1 MPIIIDSRDLQALQ
15 RRLAGVSNN
24 LGRDM
29 KRALSSTQR
38 ATRTETTK
46 AAADGYTTSTRQI
59 GANTRVSKVDTTD
72 LSFTITGLKAPIGLQ
87 HFKHSATRRN
97 GVSAQVKKGG
107 GAQRLPTAF
116 KSSVSNFGGGG
127 GASKRIFMRA
137 RLAGGGQVGRL
148 PIKALFGPSV
158 ADMLANPAIQNRV
171 GAFALNKLSA
181 EITRQ
186 IEVAFRG

>member
-1 MPIIIDSRDLQALQ
+1 MPIVIDSRDLQALQ
-15 RRLAGVSNN
+15 RRLASASKNI
-24 LGRDM
+24 GRDM

-46 AAADGYTTSTRQI
+46 AAAESYTASTRTI
-59 GANTRVSKVDTTD
+59 GANTKVSKVNTDD
-72 LSFTITGLKAPIGLQ
+72 LSFTITGLRAPIGLQ
-87 HFKHSATRRN
+87 NYRHTASRRN
-97 GVSAQVKKGG
+97 GVVASVKKGG
-107 GAQRLPTAF
+107 ASARLPSAF
-116 KSSVSNFGGGG
+116 KTSVSKFGGG

-137 RLAGGGQVGRL
+137 RMPGGGQVGRL

-158 ADMLANPAIQNRV
+158 ADMLSDPVIQSRV
-171 GAFALNKLSA
+171 GAFALNKLSV

>member
-1 MPIIIDSRDLQALQ
+1 MPIVIDSRDLQALQ
-15 RRLAGVSNN
+15 RRLAGASKNI
-24 LGRDM
+24 GRDM

-46 AAADGYTTSTRQI
+46 AAAESYTASTRTI
-59 GANTRVSKVDTTD
+59 GANTKVSKVNTDD
-72 LSFTITGLKAPIGLQ
+72 LSFTITGLRAPIGLQ
-87 HFKHSATRRN
+87 NYRHTASRRN
-97 GVSAQVKKGG
+97 GVVASVKKGG
-107 GAQRLPTAF
+107 APARLPSAF
-116 KSSVSNFGGGG
+116 KSSVANFGGGG

-137 RLAGGGQVGRL
+137 RMPGGGQVGRL

-158 ADMLANPAIQNRV
+158 ADMLANPVIQSRV
-171 GAFALNKLSA
+171 GTFALNKLSA